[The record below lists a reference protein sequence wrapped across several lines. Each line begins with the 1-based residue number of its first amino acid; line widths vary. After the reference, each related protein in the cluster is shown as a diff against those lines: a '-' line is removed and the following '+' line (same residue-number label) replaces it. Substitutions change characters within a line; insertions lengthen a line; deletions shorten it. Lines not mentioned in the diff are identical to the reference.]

1 MTLFRTMVTDS
12 FIALF
17 AVLAL
22 LQHILPVHPFV
33 ARTASISTSRVNVLR
48 RHRQTLRPL
57 RAEKS
62 DDDDDDLS
70 NNFLNFL
77 KKNKEEEDEEE
88 EEEEEEDEKEKVVD
102 AKAKPNIFQELT
114 SG

>member
-33 ARTASISTSRVNVLR
+33 ARNASISTSSANVLR

-77 KKNKEEEDEEE
+77 KKNKEEEEEFRIGFSARFARDGSRIDFDDGKRQKRTE
-88 EEEEEEDEKEKVVD
+88 
-102 AKAKPNIFQELT
+102 
-114 SG
+114 